1 MKSKTIKNI
10 FISLIL
16 LLLVFVGQFSFI
28 GSVAR
33 ADTTIYTNIL
43 DDLKK
48 DSNFN
53 ENDYK
58 QVNTDYSINVI
69 QIAESSDNELFIYT
83 YQPSGQNYN
92 LMATKINISQ
102 TTGDLLNYKNY
113 NLTYLNSN
121 GVFYKYKVNNFTI
134 SKEDIRYYDISSIYR
149 AWNSQ
154 IDKTT
159 SNDNTISNVAYS
171 VSKLFV
177 AKTLS
182 NSSYYSVLDTE
193 SIVITEK
200 FVDFL
205 RYEEINK
212 PFLKKSYVDSH
223 YIAFSCNYD
232 ISTLYEADVYFVS
245 QSVDIKQSV
254 NQGLPGIIYGDK
266 KENYVTLSSIDKV
279 STSPSGLVTK
289 KYSWNRI
296 EKVSDFLENE
306 TLTDETITN
315 ISNKQ
320 WILRFYESDYTL
332 SGGSVGDATFGHR
345 VEVTDVTILRLYFE
359 SEGLLYNLGVVD
371 NMNSGD
377 SSPGNPQPKG
387 LLDWLIEIFLKLINF
402 FKNLTWKKF
411 VLILLIIV
419 AIVLSPLWFPL
430 FLFILKYLLKG
441 IVYLLKLLI
450 LPFKKIFN
458 KD

>member
-113 NLTYLNSN
+113 SLTYLNSN

-154 IDKTT
+154 
-159 SNDNTISNVAYS
+159 
-171 VSKLFV
+171 
-177 AKTLS
+177 
-182 NSSYYSVLDTE
+182 
-193 SIVITEK
+193 
-200 FVDFL
+200 
-205 RYEEINK
+205 R
-212 PFLKKSYVDSH
+212 
-223 YIAFSCNYD
+223 
-232 ISTLYEADVYFVS
+232 
-245 QSVDIKQSV
+245 
-254 NQGLPGIIYGDK
+254 
-266 KENYVTLSSIDKV
+266 
-279 STSPSGLVTK
+279 
-289 KYSWNRI
+289 R
-296 EKVSDFLENE
+296 NE
-306 TLTDETITN
+306 
-315 ISNKQ
+315 
-320 WILRFYESDYTL
+320 R
-332 SGGSVGDATFGHR
+332 
-345 VEVTDVTILRLYFE
+345 RL
-359 SEGLLYNLGVVD
+359 
-371 NMNSGD
+371 
-377 SSPGNPQPKG
+377 
-387 LLDWLIEIFLKLINF
+387 
-402 FKNLTWKKF
+402 
-411 VLILLIIV
+411 
-419 AIVLSPLWFPL
+419 
-430 FLFILKYLLKG
+430 
-441 IVYLLKLLI
+441 
-450 LPFKKIFN
+450 
-458 KD
+458 